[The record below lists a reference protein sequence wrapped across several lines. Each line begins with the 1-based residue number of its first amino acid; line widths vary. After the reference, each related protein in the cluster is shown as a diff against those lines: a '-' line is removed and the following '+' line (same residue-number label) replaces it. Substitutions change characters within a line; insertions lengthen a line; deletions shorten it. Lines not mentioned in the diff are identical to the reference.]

1 VSRPL
6 AGSLDRDID
15 IESIDI
21 DSKVTVLVSRLPAG
35 HSSHTVASSS
45 WKNEMIPDYMYLL

>member
-1 VSRPL
+1 MSRLP

-21 DSKVTVLVSRLPAG
+21 DSKVTVLVSRPLAG
-35 HSSHTVASSS
+35 SLDRDTDIES
-45 WKNEMIPDYMYLL
+45 IDID